1 MIRYALQCEA
11 GHAFEGWFRS
21 SSDFDEQR
29 TQGRL
34 TCPVCG
40 VAEVEK
46 QIMAPN
52 VSACDADSEV
62 TLPATTAAPETS
74 PTQLMMPDPRDLA
87 MRQMLKSMRDH
98 VLANSVDVGDR
109 FAEEARKIHHEE
121 VERRS
126 IRGRAT
132 SEEAQALRDEGIE
145 FSPLPVLPEDQN

>member
-1 MIRYALQCEA
+1 MIRYALQCQA

-21 SSDFDEQR
+21 SGAFDEQR
-29 TQGRL
+29 ADGKL

-40 VAEVEK
+40 EGKVEK
-46 QIMAPN
+46 QLMAPS
-52 VSACDADSEV
+52 VSAAVADAEV
-62 TLPATTAAPETS
+62 VLTTSTEAAEPS
-74 PTQLMMPDPRDLA
+74 PTQLMMPDPRDQA

-132 SEEAQALRDEGIE
+132 PEEAQALRDEGIE